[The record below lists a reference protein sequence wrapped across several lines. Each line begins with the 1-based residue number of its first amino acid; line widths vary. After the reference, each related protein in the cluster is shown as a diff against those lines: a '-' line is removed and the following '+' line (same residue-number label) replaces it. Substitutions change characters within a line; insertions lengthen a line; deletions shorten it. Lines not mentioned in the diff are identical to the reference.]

1 VIKWDTADGS
11 WLTAPLA
18 DIHRKSLLLPT
29 HRAVSGGRR
38 RSSILVDYGENGGYI
53 EGADA
58 TDGEI
63 QGAGRQGDDVGS
75 PWNVTVEVP
84 MPHPQMRRN
93 SSGGLG
99 PQLASAVLEKIGGE
113 WHEAMWQEWELLQDF
128 INRSSA
134 VLALQSGLAIAV
146 AHYARLL
153 LSSRP
158 ATSASISM
166 AGTALVAAGCLVIER
181 ADVGFRLIEADDE
194 EEEEEE
200 ELSLD
205 SPLSRQQQASS
216 PQVLTLACNR
226 EGPRWMG
233 LGLIV
238 AGFVSAVGPLL
249 AEESA
254 REAGGGGRAKLVNV
268 AGLFGASTVLS
279 LIVRVPQ
286 NEAWEWWARVSFLG
300 IDRDSAS
307 FRVGQDAEDGAGH
320 HWGGGAGRGSASAAG
335 FPGREMAVRGR
346 EGGEVQAAGGV
357 GAAHESTAAK
367 LSAWARKFMAAIPLR
382 RSWVVGSVFGAAFA
396 AMRVSGAGGG
406 ATTFKAREAI
416 LVAMLK
422 PVSLLLLHAGDLKNT
437 YRGASLRV
445 YCPRSHWSANGGSMA
460 MCMWHQQG
468 EVLTEERLQKQMSC
482 LQVHSTLVRRLVPFC
497 SFSLRDPTPFLN
509 SVMGIVVYKLLLQT
523 CDMFSNH

>member
-1 VIKWDTADGS
+1 ME
-11 WLTAPLA
+11 
-18 DIHRKSLLLPT
+18 
-29 HRAVSGGRR
+29 
-38 RSSILVDYGENGGYI
+38 DYGENGGYI
-53 EGADA
+53 VGADA
-58 TDGEI
+58 TDGAF
-63 QGAGRQGDDVGS
+63 QGTDRQTNDTES

-146 AHYARLL
+146 APYARLL

-194 EEEEEE
+194 EEDEEE

-216 PQVLTLACNR
+216 PQVLTLACNG
-226 EGPRWMG
+226 EGPRWTG

-249 AEESA
+249 AEEIA
-254 REAGGGGRAKLVNV
+254 GEAGGGGRAKLVNV
-268 AGLFGASTVLS
+268 AGLFGASAALS

-300 IDRDSAS
+300 IDRASAS
-307 FRVGQDAEDGAGH
+307 FRVGEDAEDGAEH
-320 HWGGGAGRGSASAAG
+320 HRARGAGRGSASAEG
-335 FPGREMAVRGR
+335 DPGREMVASGSKV
-346 EGGEVQAAGGV
+346 GEVRAAGGV
-357 GAAHESTAAK
+357 GGARESAAAK
-367 LSAWARKFMAAIPLR
+367 LSAWARKFVAAIPLR
-382 RSWVVGSVFGAAFA
+382 RSWVVGSVLGAAFA

-416 LVAMLK
+416 MVAILK
-422 PVSLLLLHAGDLKNT
+422 PVSLMLLHAGDLKNT

-445 YCPRSHWSANGGSMA
+445 YCPRSHSSANGGSMA

-468 EVLTEERLQKQMSC
+468 KVLTEEGLQKQMAC
-482 LQVHSTLVRRLVPFC
+482 LQVHRSLIRRL
-497 SFSLRDPTPFLN
+497 
-509 SVMGIVVYKLLLQT
+509 
-523 CDMFSNH
+523 